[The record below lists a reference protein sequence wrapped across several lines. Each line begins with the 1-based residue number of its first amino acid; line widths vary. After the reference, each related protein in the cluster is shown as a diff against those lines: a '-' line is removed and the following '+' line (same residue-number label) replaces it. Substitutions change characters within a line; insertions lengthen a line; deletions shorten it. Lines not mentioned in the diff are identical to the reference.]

1 MIQFIDISKAI
12 LYDMEKGHNAVLS
25 MINACVS
32 HEMRNPLNSIIAQNI
47 EKEEMYKKIQELTN
61 QFISKKIKTKK
72 FLKEHDTIMKKL
84 KSGWKIQQSSANI
97 LGYIVQDLLDY
108 AQIQSGNFRKNVMEF
123 NVISAIEDVMLI
135 QQRKAEDNNIKLYAT
150 FENIGRDDLE
160 HELQHEFLGN
170 EHSYMV
176 NTD

>member
-1 MIQFIDISKAI
+1 
-12 LYDMEKGHNAVLS
+12 
-25 MINACVS
+25 
-32 HEMRNPLNSIIAQNI
+32 
-47 EKEEMYKKIQELTN
+47 
-61 QFISKKIKTKK
+61 
-72 FLKEHDTIMKKL
+72 MKKL

-150 FENIGRDDLE
+150 FVNIGKDDQE
-160 HELQHEFLGN
+160 HEL
-170 EHSYMV
+170 
-176 NTD
+176 